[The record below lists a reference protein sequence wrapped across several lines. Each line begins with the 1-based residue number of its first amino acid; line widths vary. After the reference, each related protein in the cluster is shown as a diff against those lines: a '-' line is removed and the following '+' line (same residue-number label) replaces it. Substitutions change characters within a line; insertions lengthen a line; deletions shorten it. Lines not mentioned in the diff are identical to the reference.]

1 MAVFKLV
8 AAPRQIQQTRGS
20 PSFKG
25 RSRGNTL
32 RVRAESLVRV
42 LLQTSPQRGCAQ
54 RCVSINT
61 EACLARGRWKGYG
74 VS

>member
-42 LLQTSPQRGCAQ
+42 FVANKPAAGLYPTV
-54 RCVSINT
+54 CV
-61 EACLARGRWKGYG
+61 Y
-74 VS
+74 